1 MLFHFDKVE
10 KYTKDPRRCIM
21 GTAPTFH
28 TINAAYGQGTSEEWL
43 VYAWTRLSEHA
54 GNKGKI
60 TDYQL
65 RDMAKTTVSCYGY
78 LKISEFMLFALWFKA
93 GRYNHI
99 FGMNVDPLQ
108 LMVALRNFIAER
120 NDMIARYEQDERD
133 EARRK
138 EMESRP
144 PMTWDEYARK
154 NNIKADNPLGNLF
167 INL

>member
-1 MLFHFDKVE
+1 
-10 KYTKDPRRCIM
+10 M
-21 GTAPTFH
+21 GTAPTFIE
-28 TINAAYGQGTSEEWL
+28 INNEYGVQVSQAWL
-43 VYAWTRLSEHA
+43 TTAWTNISEQS

-99 FGMNVDPLQ
+99 FGTNVDPLQ
-108 LMVALRNFIAER
+108 LMVALRNFIQER
-120 NDMIARYEQDERD
+120 NDMIAHYEQDERD

-144 PMTWDEYARK
+144 PMTWEEYAKK

-167 INL
+167 INP